1 MKLQRGFTLIELM
14 IVVVIIAILASIAI
28 PSYSDYV
35 LRGKLTEAHTEL
47 SSMRVKME
55 QFFQDT
61 RDYSGACN
69 AGTVAPT
76 PTGKYFDYDC
86 PTRTASTFTIRATG
100 KATQG
105 TGDFVYTINQA
116 NVRATTGV
124 PTGWTDNATCWV
136 TKKGGVC

>member
-14 IVVVIIAILASIAI
+14 IVVAIVAILATVAI
-28 PSYSDYV
+28 PAYTEYV
-35 LRGKLTEAHTEL
+35 LRSKLTEAHTEL

-61 RDYSGACN
+61 RDYSGACT

-105 TGDFVYTINQA
+105 TGGFKYTINQA
-116 NVRATTGV
+116 NVRETTDV
-124 PTGWTDNATCWV
+124 PTGWTVNATCWV